1 MKPKMQCEIKIIII
15 AGSASLP
22 STFYALQA
30 DLSRGLERL
39 SAPSPA
45 GL

>member
-1 MKPKMQCEIKIIII
+1 MQREIKIIII
-15 AGSASLP
+15 KAGSTSSP

-30 DLSRGLERL
+30 DLSRGLGRL

-45 GL
+45 